1 MDQFDKKIDET
12 DKVLLEKAFI
22 EDNVYDH
29 SLMINKK
36 NAVGTDGISY
46 QNLIELWPSLSES
59 LIRAGNNILKYGT
72 LPQQMS
78 EVIITLIPK
87 KLKTPI
93 IENFRPISV
102 ISCAVRLLSSVIEK
116 QLNPVL
122 AKVIENTQTGFLKK
136 RSISNSIYL
145 LDMVLTRYQTSKTA
159 EAESAGL
166 VNLDFRKAFDSV
178 HHDFVLLVLRQVGLE
193 PKATNFFD
201 GNNHKTKSK
210 SKY

>member
-1 MDQFDKKIDET
+1 M
-12 DKVLLEKAFI
+12 
-22 EDNVYDH
+22 
-29 SLMINKK
+29 
-36 NAVGTDGISY
+36 GTDGISY

-122 AKVIENTQTGFLKK
+122 AKVIEKTQTGFLKK
-136 RSISNSIYL
+136 DPLVIAYTFSIWFLQDIKL
-145 LDMVLTRYQTSKTA
+145 LKLQKQNQQGLLILTSEK
-159 EAESAGL
+159 
-166 VNLDFRKAFDSV
+166 
-178 HHDFVLLVLRQVGLE
+178 LLIQYIMIL
-193 PKATNFFD
+193 
-201 GNNHKTKSK
+201 
-210 SKY
+210 YC

>member
-1 MDQFDKKIDET
+1 M
-12 DKVLLEKAFI
+12 LEKAFI
-22 EDNVYDH
+22 EENVYDH
-29 SLMINKK
+29 LLMINKK
-36 NAVGTDGISY
+36 TAVGTDGISY
-46 QNLIELWPSLSES
+46 QNLIELWPSLGES

-122 AKVIENTQTGFLKK
+122 AKVIEKLKQASLKK
-136 RSISNSIYL
+136 DPLVIAYTSSIWFLQDIRL
-145 LDMVLTRYQTSKTA
+145 LKLQMQNQQGLLILTSEK
-159 EAESAGL
+159 
-166 VNLDFRKAFDSV
+166 
-178 HHDFVLLVLRQVGLE
+178 LLTQYIMIL
-193 PKATNFFD
+193 
-201 GNNHKTKSK
+201 
-210 SKY
+210 Y